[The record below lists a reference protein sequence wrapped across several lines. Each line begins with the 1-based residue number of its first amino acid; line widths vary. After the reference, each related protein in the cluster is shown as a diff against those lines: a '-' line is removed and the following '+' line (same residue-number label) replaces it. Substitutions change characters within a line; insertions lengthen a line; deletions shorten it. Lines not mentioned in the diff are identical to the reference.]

1 MKEFFVLSYELD
13 VSISIWKYYKT
24 PKFNRMMWIFDQM
37 TEKIMKRV
45 DNAVARLESLKEANG
60 VVSAADKS
68 VLEKLLL
75 IDRRVAIV
83 MAFDMLLAGIDTV
96 RVHISIAVGESFS

>member
-1 MKEFFVLSYELD
+1 MVKEFFVLSYELD

-45 DNAVARLESLKEANG
+45 DNAVERLEALKEPNG
-60 VVSAADKS
+60 GVSSTDRS

-96 RVHISIAVGESFS
+96 GLCSN

>member
-1 MKEFFVLSYELD
+1 
-13 VSISIWKYYKT
+13 
-24 PKFNRMMWIFDQM
+24 M

-75 IDRRVAIV
+75 IDRRIAIV

-96 RVHISIAVGESFS
+96 RVHTYIDCW

>member
-13 VSISIWKYYKT
+13 VSLSIWKYYKT
-24 PKFNRMMWIFDQM
+24 PKFNRLMWIFDQM

-45 DNAVARLESLKEANG
+45 DNAVARLGALKETGKGLHA
-60 VVSAADKS
+60 SDQS

-75 IDRRVAIV
+75 IDKRIAIV

-96 RVHISIAVGESFS
+96 RMHFH